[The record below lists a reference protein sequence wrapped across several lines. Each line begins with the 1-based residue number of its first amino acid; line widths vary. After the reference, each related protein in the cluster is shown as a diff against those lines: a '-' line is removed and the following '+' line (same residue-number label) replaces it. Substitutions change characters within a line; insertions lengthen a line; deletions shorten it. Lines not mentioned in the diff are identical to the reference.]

1 MSMIAEY
8 STLTKD
14 KESVENHSEIYTA
27 QLIAALEEADASID
41 RGEFITLEE
50 LEKEYYSWTFK

>member
-1 MSMIAEY
+1 MIAEY
-8 STLTKD
+8 STVTKD
-14 KESVENHSEIYTA
+14 KASAQTHDEIYTA

>member
-1 MSMIAEY
+1 MIAEY
-8 STLTKD
+8 STSTKD
-14 KESVENHSEIYTA
+14 KVSRETYDDLYAA

-50 LEKEYYSWTFK
+50 LEKEYYSWTFE